1 MAYSLDGISRYSA
14 SCTTG
19 RSDTEWRKSEAET
32 PFRRPTSFKLSLNIK
47 ASREIGV
54 TIPPILIATADE
66 VIE

>member
-1 MAYSLDGISRYSA
+1 MLNGANP
-14 SCTTG
+14 
-19 RSDTEWRKSEAET
+19 AET
-32 PFRRPTSFKLSLNIK
+32 PFRRPTLFKLSLNTK